1 MTETA
6 FLSATE
12 LAARIRARQIGC
24 VELLDHLLDRVERY
38 NSRLN
43 AIVVL
48 DAERARERART
59 ADEALARGELWG
71 PLHGVPMTFKE
82 SYDIEGLPTT
92 WGLPEFADKTAE
104 RDSTVVRRMRTAGAV
119 PFGKTNVPVL
129 LADWQSFNPVYGS
142 TNNPWDL
149 ERTPGGSSGGSA
161 AALAAGLTGLEA
173 GSDIGASI
181 RNPAHYCGVFGHK
194 PTYGIVPMQ
203 GHALPGVLAAADI
216 SVVGPLARSAEDLQ
230 VALDVMA
237 GADGLDAECWQ
248 LQLPADG
255 RTEPSE
261 FRVAVMLT
269 DPNCAQ
275 DDALTSRLQDT
286 VDAIGRLG
294 VVVSETARPPI
305 DTTES
310 HRLYIQLLRAATSAR
325 LAEADVEQQRRI
337 ACDAA
342 PDDFSYL
349 PMVARAVTQ
358 GHRDWLR
365 AHERRTHL
373 RAAWGEFFQEW
384 DLLLCPT
391 AASTAF
397 LHQQAGQRHD
407 RTIPVNGQPELTV
420 DQLFWAGLS
429 SVVYLPSTVSPVG
442 LARDGLPCGLQMIA
456 GHGRDKTALA
466 FARMLEQRIGGFQPP
481 PGYI

>member
-1 MTETA
+1 MTEIA
-6 FLSATE
+6 YLSATDI
-12 LAARIRARQIGC
+12 AARIRDRRLGC
-24 VELLDHLLDRVERY
+24 VEVLEHLLDRVERH
-38 NSRLN
+38 NPGLN

-48 DAERARERART
+48 DVERARARAEA
-59 ADEALARGELWG
+59 ADAALARGDVWG

-82 SYDIEGLPTT
+82 SYDMEGLPTT
-92 WGLPEFADKTAE
+92 WGLPEFADRRA
-104 RDSTVVRRMRTAGAV
+104 RQDSTVVRRMRAAGAV

-129 LADWQSFNPVYGS
+129 LADWQSYNPVYGS
-142 TNNPWDL
+142 TNNPWDVT
-149 ERTPGGSSGGSA
+149 RTPGGSSGGSA

-181 RNPAHYCGVFGHK
+181 RNPAHYCGVYGHK
-194 PTYGIVPMQ
+194 PTYGIVPMR
-203 GHALPGVLAAADI
+203 GHALPGVLSAADI
-216 SVVGPLARSAEDLQ
+216 SVVGPLARSAADLE
-230 VALDVMA
+230 VALDAMA
-237 GADGLDAECWQ
+237 GADGLDADCWR
-248 LQLPADG
+248 LEMPEDARSDP
-255 RTEPSE
+255 RE

-269 DPNCAQ
+269 DRNCAQ
-275 DDALTSRLQDT
+275 DDTLTSKLQDT
-286 VDAIGRLG
+286 VDALARLG
-294 VVVSETARPPI
+294 VTVSDTARPDF

-325 LAEADVEQQRRI
+325 LGDADLEQQRRI
-337 ACDAA
+337 AAEAA
-342 PDDFSYL
+342 PEDHGYV

-373 RAAWGEFFQEW
+373 REAWAAFFGEW

-397 LHQQAGQRHD
+397 PHQQEGLRHE
-407 RTIPVNGQPELTV
+407 RTIPINGRPEPTV

-429 SVVYLPSTVSPVG
+429 SVVYLPSTVVPVG
-442 LARDGLPCGLQMIA
+442 AARDGLPCGLQIIA

-466 FARMLEQRIGGFQPP
+466 FARMMEMQYGGFVAPS
-481 PGYI
+481 GYS

>member
-1 MTETA
+1 MTEIA

-12 LAARIRARQIGC
+12 LAARIRARQLGC
-24 VELLDHLLDRVERY
+24 VELLDHLLERVARF
-38 NSRLN
+38 NPCLN
-43 AIVVL
+43 AIVVM
-48 DAERARERART
+48 DAERARERARA
-59 ADEALARGELWG
+59 ADEALARGDLWG

-92 WGLPEFADKTAE
+92 WGLAEFAGRPAE
-104 RDSTVVRRMRTAGAV
+104 RDSAVVRRMRAAGAI
-119 PFGKTNVPVL
+119 PFGKSNVPVL

-216 SVVGPLARSAEDLQ
+216 SVVGPLARSAEDLR

-237 GADGLDAECWQ
+237 GADGLDAECWR
-248 LQLPADG
+248 LELPADQ
-255 RTEPSE
+255 RTEPRE
-261 FRVAVMLT
+261 FRVAVMLI

-286 VDAIGRLG
+286 VDALGRLG
-294 VVVSETARPPI
+294 VTVSETARPAI

-310 HRLYIQLLRAATSAR
+310 HRLYIQLLRAATSGR
-325 LAEADVEQQRRI
+325 LGDAEVDQQRRV
-337 ACDAA
+337 AAETA
-342 PDDFSYL
+342 PDDFSYV

-373 RAAWGEFFQEW
+373 RAAWAAFFQDW

-397 LHQQAGQRHD
+397 PHQQDGLRQD
-407 RTIPVNGQPELTV
+407 RTIPVNGRPELTV

-429 SVVYLPSTVSPVG
+429 SVVYLPSTVAPVG
-442 LARDGLPCGLQMIA
+442 LARDGLPCGLQIIA

-466 FARMLEQRIGGFQPP
+466 FAGMLERRIGGFQPP
-481 PGYI
+481 PNYI